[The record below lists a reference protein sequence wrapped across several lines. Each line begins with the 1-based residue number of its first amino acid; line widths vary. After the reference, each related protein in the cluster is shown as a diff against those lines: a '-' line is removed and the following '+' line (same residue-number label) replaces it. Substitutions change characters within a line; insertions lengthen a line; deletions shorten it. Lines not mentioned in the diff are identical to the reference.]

1 MGGGC
6 FWTAQFSFEVVHEEG
21 LGVGVCGA
29 VGVEDED
36 AVVFYEDAEVE
47 EIYEDGGGAD

>member
-1 MGGGC
+1 MRRCCLRG
-6 FWTAQFSFEVVHEEG
+6 AQFPLKVVHEEG
-21 LGVGVCGA
+21 LGVGVCAA

-47 EIYEDGGGAD
+47 EID